1 MAIIL
6 FRLHCLQQNCA
17 RSKRERDKKKT
28 WILLLSIFHLFIHTH
43 TLLLSRFSLITK
55 QQQQKKRIR
64 KCRIWTDKQKTRQK
78 LIFHK
83 ENTEK
88 RQKLNAFRSFFTPE
102 LNKVSRQMK
111 RKWNDEHKK
120 NRFFFLL
127 FFLEWIKRET
137 EKIFYLISIEAW
149 RIAENVPSLSILIF
163 CLFIRTKKWHEKK
176 KPNACRYYIFRLF
189 IWELIYFLWLILLD
203 SMVHIWLVFGF
214 SKVSNQWNH

>member
-1 MAIIL
+1 MHD
-6 FRLHCLQQNCA
+6 R
-17 RSKRERDKKKT
+17 RERDKKKT

-88 RQKLNAFRSFFTPE
+88 RQKIECFSILFYSWTEQSVETNE
-102 LNKVSRQMK
+102 KKMK
-111 RKWNDEHKK
+111 WRTQKK
-120 NRFFFLL
+120 SFFFLL

-176 KPNACRYYIFRLF
+176 KTKCLSILHFSPIHLGIDLF
-189 IWELIYFLWLILLD
+189 FMIDPTGFNGAHMVSIWFLE
-203 SMVHIWLVFGF
+203 SF
-214 SKVSNQWNH
+214 